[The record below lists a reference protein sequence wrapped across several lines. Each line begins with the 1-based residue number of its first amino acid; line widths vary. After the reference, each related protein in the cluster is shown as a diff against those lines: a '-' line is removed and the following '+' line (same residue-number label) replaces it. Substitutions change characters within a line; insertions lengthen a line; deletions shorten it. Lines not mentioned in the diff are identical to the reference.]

1 MRVRLIG
8 SGAAMLLLAACGG
21 GGGGGGNNGAMLT
34 NNVAAASQGAGA
46 NDAQAR
52 VQALP
57 EGQRNAVL
65 IRAIRDA
72 NLVCQQVTQ
81 SSQSQTSNNLP
92 VYMATCED
100 GAVYAVAIAGDG
112 NATVQPVT
120 PARGR

>member
-1 MRVRLIG
+1 MSVRLIG

-21 GGGGGGNNGAMLT
+21 GGAGNNGATLT
-34 NNVAAASQGAGA
+34 NNVAAAAQGAGA

-81 SSQSQTSNNLP
+81 SSLSQTPNKAP
-92 VYMATCED
+92 VYLATCED
-100 GAVYAVAIAGDG
+100 GAVYAVAIANDG

>member
-21 GGGGGGNNGAMLT
+21 GGGAGNNGATLT
-34 NNVAAASQGAGA
+34 NNVAAAAQGAGA

-52 VQALP
+52 VAALP

-81 SSQSQTSNNLP
+81 SSHSQTANNVP
-92 VYMATCED
+92 VYTATCED
-100 GAVYAVAIAGDG
+100 GAVYAVAIANDG

>member
-1 MRVRLIG
+1 MAQRSPTKSPRQRKG
-8 SGAAMLLLAACGG
+8 
-21 GGGGGGNNGAMLT
+21 T
-34 NNVAAASQGAGA
+34 GA

-81 SSQSQTSNNLP
+81 SSSAKTTTKLP
-92 VYMATCED
+92 VFEATCED
-100 GAVYAVAIAGDG
+100 GAVYAIAYRDDG
-112 NATVQPVT
+112 TAAVEPMA
-120 PARGR
+120 PARAR